1 MRSSFANVMRARLI
15 DRGPLRARPC
25 HASTMRDMLVLTLI
39 GADRTGIVES
49 LAREIAAL
57 GGNWEEGRMVRLAG
71 QFAGV
76 LLVTI
81 ETGRTDELVSALR
94 KLDAKGL
101 QVNVLPT
108 AEATPAPKSAHVHVE
123 VTGNDRPGII
133 RDLSRILAERG
144 FNVEDLESETT
155 SAPMSGDIMFT
166 ARIEASAP
174 V

>member
-76 LLVTI
+76 LLVRI
-81 ETGRTDELVSALR
+81 ETARTDELVSAPR
-94 KLDAKGL
+94 KLDARGL
-101 QVNVLPT
+101 QVNVRPAGGPAAAAPPT
-108 AEATPAPKSAHVHVE
+108 THFHLE

-133 RDLSRILAERG
+133 RDISRVLAERNL
-144 FNVEDLESETT
+144 NVEELESEVA
-155 SAPMSGDIMFT
+155 SAPM
-166 ARIEASAP
+166 
-174 V
+174 